1 MLVRLEADMLTEI
14 GKFLR
19 KSRIDH
25 GWLLKDMSE
34 GVGISA
40 AHLSTIETG
49 KRQITQDLV
58 SRLGAYLGLRVGT
71 PEYAQLEKA
80 ALLSRGQVEIEMK
93 GMSAKH
99 QETALAFSRQFNEM
113 NSSDLDRILQVLNS
127 AQKKGR

>member
-1 MLVRLEADMLTEI
+1 MLTEI

-19 KSRIDH
+19 KARIDH
-25 GWLLKDMSE
+25 GWLLKDMAE

-58 SRLGAYLGLRVGT
+58 ARLGVYLGLKQGT
-71 PEYAQLEKA
+71 QEYFELEQA
-80 ALLSRGQVEIEMK
+80 ALLSRGQVEIETR
-93 GMSAKH
+93 GLSAKH
-99 QETALAFSRQFNEM
+99 QEAALAFSRQFNEM

-127 AQKKGR
+127 AHKKGK

>member
-1 MLVRLEADMLTEI
+1 MLTEI

-19 KSRIDH
+19 KARIDH
-25 GWLLKDMSE
+25 GWLLKDMAE

-58 SRLGAYLGLRVGT
+58 SRLGAFLGLSAGT
-71 PEYAQLEKA
+71 QEYATLEKA
-80 ALLSRGQVEIEMK
+80 ALLSRGQVEIGMK

-113 NSSDLDRILQVLNS
+113 NSNDLDRILQVLNS

>member
-1 MLVRLEADMLTEI
+1 MLTEI

-19 KSRIDH
+19 KARIDH
-25 GWLLKDMSE
+25 GWLLKDMAE

-58 SRLGAYLGLRVGT
+58 HRLGAFLGLEPGT
-71 PEYAQLEKA
+71 PDFSRLETA
-80 ALLSRGQVEIEMK
+80 ALLSRGQVEIETR
-93 GMSAKH
+93 GMSSKH

-113 NSSDLDRILQVLNS
+113 KSSDLDRILQVLNS
-127 AQKKGR
+127 AQKKGK

>member
-1 MLVRLEADMLTEI
+1 MLTEI

-19 KSRIDH
+19 KARIDH
-25 GWLLKDMSE
+25 GLLMKDMAE

-58 SRLGAYLGLRVGT
+58 SRLGAFLGLKAGT
-71 PEYAQLEKA
+71 PDYAQLEKA
-80 ALLSRGQVEIEMK
+80 ALLSRGQIEIEMK

-99 QETALAFSRQFNEM
+99 QEAALAFSRQFNEM

-127 AQKKGR
+127 AQNKGR